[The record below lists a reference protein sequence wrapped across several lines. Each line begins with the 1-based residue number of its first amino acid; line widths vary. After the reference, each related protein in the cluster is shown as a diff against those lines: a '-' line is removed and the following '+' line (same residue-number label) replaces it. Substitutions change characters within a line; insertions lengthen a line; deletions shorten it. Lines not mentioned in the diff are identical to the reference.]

1 MGMLVL
7 KCLWEFTLLIRFW
20 FMLSGG
26 WKGLL
31 CLPDSI
37 IDSDFAGL
45 NDRSHLTAQ
54 ACVMARPAFSSSA
67 ALMGLSTIIKRLV
80 SSAKSLMQK
89 CISSTISLMYMRK
102 KERA

>member
-1 MGMLVL
+1 MFVGVYVVNQVLVHAE
-7 KCLWEFTLLIRFW
+7 WWVERFI
-20 FMLSGG
+20 
-26 WKGLL
+26 

-80 SSAKSLMQK
+80 SSAKRLMQK